1 MSTGMSN
8 DTETSFESFL
18 DILQRFEVAI
28 VVTRDMNGTL
38 RGRPLAIADRTHEGN
53 LWFLTHVDS
62 ATIDD
67 ITENPEIAAC
77 LQADGCYL
85 SISGLA
91 RATRDRSR
99 IDALWSP
106 DQSVW
111 YELGKDDP
119 SLILLEIV
127 PTYAEYWDRS
137 GASGIR
143 FKLRELSAMLSGET
157 VEKTAGIHGDV
168 DFDERPRDS

>member
-1 MSTGMSN
+1 MSK

-18 DILQRFEVAI
+18 DILRRFDVAI
-28 VVTRDMNGTL
+28 VVTRNAEGAL
-38 RGRPLAIADRTHEGN
+38 RGRPLAIADRTREGH
-53 LWFLTHVDS
+53 LWFMTHVDS

-67 ITENPEIAAC
+67 ITENPEVAAC
-77 LQADGCYL
+77 LETDGCYL

-91 RATRDRSR
+91 RATRDKDR

-106 DQSVW
+106 TQSVW

-137 GASGIR
+137 GASGIGFR
-143 FKLRELSAMLSGET
+143 IRELRAMLAGET
-157 VEKTAGIHGDV
+157 FEKTAGVHGDV
-168 DFDERPRDS
+168 DFDEPRES